1 MRDVELKLTGTQ
13 NSGEIVVCFDDKPV
27 NFKKNEFG
35 SLICKYHTENNKVN
49 IKAFGMLD
57 VGGIVWF
64 ITQIFF
70 FLISVFGIFDIHRK
84 EKCMVFNFETEVD
97 LKEENKITLQLN
109 SPQENGQA
117 IDVQTDLTNREI
129 SNRYYLD
136 TKAKKT
142 LKILRLTKIFLTLAI
157 VITAIA
163 VLMIKL

>member
-84 EKCMVFNFETEVD
+84 EKCMVLNFETEVD

-157 VITAIA
+157 VITTIA

>member
-1 MRDVELKLTGTQ
+1 
-13 NSGEIVVCFDDKPV
+13 
-27 NFKKNEFG
+27 
-35 SLICKYHTENNKVN
+35 
-49 IKAFGMLD
+49 MLD